1 MVSSIARGC
10 VCAVLSEAVRARD
23 ERWRSTQ
30 QERQALAA
38 GKDKAE
44 ALQKDGAA
52 ALHDKDYA
60 AALAAFEAAL
70 GVLAAV
76 EDGRK
81 GRRRDD
87 PASPDQM
94 ERHRAFL
101 RAELEQQRC
110 DAHPALLVTSWL
122 CCPGPWLPSA
132 GDRCFLACSIGP

>member
-1 MVSSIARGC
+1 MSSIARGC
-10 VCAVLSEAVRARD
+10 VCAVLSEVVRARD

-44 ALQKDGAA
+44 ALQKEGAA

-60 AALAAFEAAL
+60 AAQAAFEAAL
-70 GVLAAV
+70 GVLEAV

-81 GRRRDD
+81 GRRDD
-87 PASPDQM
+87 PTSPDQM

-101 RAELEQQRC
+101 RAELEQQRS
-110 DAHPALLVTSWL
+110 DTQPTPFVTSWL
-122 CCPGPWLPSA
+122 CCPAPWLPSA
-132 GDRCFLACSIGP
+132 GDRRLLACSIGP